1 MERNEMIEIVIA
13 KANINREEAIEVL
26 EQFNWDVVDSIVY
39 LERQGKVENNETT
52 TIIEVKEEYQE
63 KQENNKKRE
72 ESYGGIGT
80 IIGRIF
86 KGMGKVI
93 KKANENFFEI
103 RKDNEKPMRIS
114 LIIAILLLIFLS
126 VPTIILLVLGLF
138 CGYRYSLS
146 GSYMKY
152 DGVNDVFEK
161 ASESA
166 DNIKRDFKEGYEK

>member
-1 MERNEMIEIVIA
+1 M
-13 KANINREEAIEVL
+13 
-26 EQFNWDVVDSIVY
+26 
-39 LERQGKVENNETT
+39 
-52 TIIEVKEEYQE
+52 
-63 KQENNKKRE
+63 
-72 ESYGGIGT
+72 
-80 IIGRIF
+80 
-86 KGMGKVI
+86 

-103 RKDNEKPMRIS
+103 RKDNEKPIRIS

-126 VPTIILLVLGLF
+126 APTVILLVLGLF

-166 DNIKRDFKEGYEK
+166 DSMKKDFKESYEK